1 MNTSINKP
9 LSQEEAADIAEDF
22 MDLDGTGI
30 FIETEDVT
38 IACNVQ
44 QVVMAPYPD
53 EEKTL
58 FINAIKA
65 GEDAAVALA
74 RYTGDE
80 YDVLITGFDADGVT
94 KEMIVIPIRTYT
106 AAYGIPYRYP

>member
-1 MNTSINKP
+1 MNTSIYKP

-53 EEKTL
+53 EEKIL

-65 GEDAAVALA
+65 GEDAAEALTK
-74 RYTGDE
+74 YTGDE
-80 YDVLITGFDADGVT
+80 YDVLITGFDADGIT
-94 KEMIVIPIRTYT
+94 EEMIVIPIRTYT
-106 AAYGIPYRYP
+106 TAYGIPYRYP